1 MVIVLQR
8 VKFASCEV
16 EGNLISKIDKGF
28 LLLIGIQ
35 KEEDEKSFEK
45 LAKKIVNLR
54 VFEDEN
60 GKMNKNIFQ
69 VDGEILAISQFTL
82 AADIKNGNRPS
93 FDTCMNP
100 TNAKQIYENFIKIL
114 KMQNIKVKEGVF
126 GAHMEINL
134 INDGPV
140 TFVIDSKNI

>member
-16 EGNLISKIDKGF
+16 EGSIISKIDKGF

-93 FDTCMNP
+93 FDTCMDP
-100 TNAKQIYENFIKIL
+100 TNAKKIYENFIKIL